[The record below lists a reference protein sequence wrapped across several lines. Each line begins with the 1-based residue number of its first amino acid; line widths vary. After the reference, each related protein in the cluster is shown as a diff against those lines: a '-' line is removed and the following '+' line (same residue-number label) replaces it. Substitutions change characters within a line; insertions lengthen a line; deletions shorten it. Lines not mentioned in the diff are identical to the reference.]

1 MKLYELNIKHSSF
14 QVLTQVLL
22 KIQVFQDVALR
33 CSMHSSK
40 QWHSGGGDV

>member
-22 KIQVFQDVALR
+22 KIEVFWDVALC
-33 CSMHSSK
+33 CSVHNF
-40 QWHSGGGDV
+40 QQFEG